1 MNKKLI
7 LIIGLV
13 VLVVAVPLIQAR
25 VRGTASVEVE
35 VEKLEPR
42 VIQSSVLA
50 SGKLVHEEEVKLSTE
65 EIGRVTAIYVDEGQ
79 KVARGELV
87 LQIDD
92 QRLRAAVDQQEASVR
107 MQEIAI
113 QRQQLQVDNL
123 RTQWNRMQGL
133 HERNLIDEDSF
144 DTASNNLEIAE
155 VDLMS
160 SRESLEQARANLEQ
174 QEDRLS
180 KTRVYSPIDGT
191 VTTLDIKVGETAI
204 SSSTNIPGSSLM
216 TIANPASIHT
226 EVNVDEA
233 DIANV
238 EIGQMARVF
247 AIAYPDQPVDGVVES
262 IAVSAKVAE
271 GQQGQSFAIKIRL
284 LDPEKITLRPGMTCR
299 AEIFTATKGGVLA
312 APIQAILVEE
322 DLTTDEVRRD
332 VFVNRNGACREVA
345 VEVGIAD
352 DTYQEIVSGL
362 SAGDEVVTGPDRVLR
377 ALEDGDRI
385 VVAESD
391 RATQQRQPR
400 HDRRGVAPMPVIEL
414 NSISKHY
421 EMGQQLIK
429 AVDNLDLTIDYNEYI
444 VFIGSSGSGKSTLMN
459 IIGCLDTPTSGRY
472 VLNEQDVSGM
482 EENELADIRNQ
493 EIGFIFQSF
502 NLLPRAS
509 ALKNVMQPLIY
520 RGMSPAERKAEAERV
535 LERVGL
541 AERSAPLAEPA
552 FGRPTAAR
560 RHRARARHEPVDP
573 ARRRADRQSRFADE
587 HRDPRVVRRAAQR
600 RPDHHRRHA
609 RARRRGAWAAR
620 RAPQGRQS
628 RGGPAQ

>member
-1 MNKKLI
+1 MNKKLM

-13 VLVVAVPLIQAR
+13 VLVVAVPLINAR

-42 VIQSSVLA
+42 VIESSVLA

-65 EIGRVTAIYVDEGQ
+65 EIGKVTAIYVDEGQ

-92 QRLRAAVDQQEASVR
+92 QRLKAAVDQQQASVR

-113 QRQQLQVDNL
+113 QRMQLQVENL
-123 RTQWNRMQGL
+123 RTQWNRMKGL

-144 DTASNNLEIAE
+144 VTSSNNLEISE

-160 SRESLEQARANLEQ
+160 SRESLEQARAQLEQ

-238 EIGQMARVF
+238 EIGQKARVF
-247 AIAYPDQPVDGVVES
+247 AIAYPDQPVEGVVDS

-322 DLTTDEVRRD
+322 DLTSDIVRRD
-332 VFVNRNGACREVA
+332 VFVHRDGRAVKVS

-362 SAGDEVVTGPDRVLR
+362 SPGDEVVTGPDRVLR

-385 VVAESD
+385 AIAESNRNNSDNRSAARATIVAE
-391 RATQQRQPR
+391 
-400 HDRRGVAPMPVIEL
+400 
-414 NSISKHY
+414 
-421 EMGQQLIK
+421 
-429 AVDNLDLTIDYNEYI
+429 
-444 VFIGSSGSGKSTLMN
+444 
-459 IIGCLDTPTSGRY
+459 
-472 VLNEQDVSGM
+472 
-482 EENELADIRNQ
+482 
-493 EIGFIFQSF
+493 
-502 NLLPRAS
+502 
-509 ALKNVMQPLIY
+509 
-520 RGMSPAERKAEAERV
+520 
-535 LERVGL
+535 
-541 AERSAPLAEPA
+541 
-552 FGRPTAAR
+552 
-560 RHRARARHEPVDP
+560 
-573 ARRRADRQSRFADE
+573 
-587 HRDPRVVRRAAQR
+587 
-600 RPDHHRRHA
+600 
-609 RARRRGAWAAR
+609 
-620 RAPQGRQS
+620 
-628 RGGPAQ
+628 